1 MRQAFDPR
9 SFFVLQALSP
19 ELALM
24 FLPQPRGEFVVRPA
38 ITAYET
44 LTHSTGFTI
53 GSMDV
58 GYWGQGGHAAAST
71 PCLLVGVERTKQTRI
86 TC

>member
-9 SFFVLQALSP
+9 SFFVLQALSS

-24 FLPQPRGEFVVRPA
+24 FMPQPRGEFVVRPA
-38 ITAYET
+38 ITVHDT
-44 LTHSTGFTI
+44 LTHSTGLTI

-58 GYWGQGGHAAAST
+58 GYWGQSGH
-71 PCLLVGVERTKQTRI
+71 GTRALAVR
-86 TC
+86 